1 MKKKQTLMN
10 EHSQRRSSKA
20 LELTAILI
28 NNIAGCTLS
37 G

>member
-10 EHSQRRSSKA
+10 EHSQRHSSKA